1 MIFKHFQVGGCIF
14 EQDRSSS
21 HQKKV
26 KTTNLRIIQ
35 VNQITES
42 SQISSSIVQSFVRS
56 KRKMWRHPSFC
67 DRRTLLHMDKVD
79 TFVSQAPSDMANTF
93 RKLYAVAAA
102 FVCFSSFKSCFSV
115 SVWLCLYVPF
125 KLDCSRLSF
134 SENFHVRHC
143 MSFIGVLI
151 WSITFQSSDN

>member
-26 KTTNLRIIQ
+26 KTTKLRNIE

-56 KRKMWRHPSFC
+56 KRKMVRHPSFC

-102 FVCFSSFKSCFSV
+102 FVCFSLRLC
-115 SVWLCLYVPF
+115 LCLYVSF

-143 MSFIGVLI
+143 MSFIGILI